1 MAQKGKKLRVFA
13 ADGVL
18 RFFIPNGTVIPA
30 RGHYLGANSAGYSL
44 SNYPAGN
51 STTALPDA
59 TWSTDI
65 PDNSG
70 IALFTSTNAPVLGN
84 RLDAVGS
91 TNVGNTLFREGPGLP
106 PLVAF
111 SINYSFVR
119 RVPILGG
126 NAGLP
131 EDTNNNSSDFI
142 FVDVNGTSAGAGQ
155 RLGAPGP
162 ENLGGARDV
171 GNKISHSVVDPAQ
184 ADNASPNVVRD
195 LVSDPPNNA
204 TWGKL

>member
-1 MAQKGKKLRVFA
+1 MRSSPKYAKTLSATLIACAAIFFFITTSHTADSPLIVSEFRLRGPNGANDEFIEIYNNTDTAHTVTATDGSSGYGVFA

-51 STTALPDA
+51 STTALPDV

-84 RLDAVGS
+84 RLDCERALRAQS
-91 TNVGNTLFREGPGLP
+91 WFR
-106 PLVAF
+106 
-111 SINYSFVR
+111 
-119 RVPILGG
+119 
-126 NAGLP
+126 
-131 EDTNNNSSDFI
+131 
-142 FVDVNGTSAGAGQ
+142 
-155 RLGAPGP
+155 
-162 ENLGGARDV
+162 
-171 GNKISHSVVDPAQ
+171 
-184 ADNASPNVVRD
+184 
-195 LVSDPPNNA
+195 
-204 TWGKL
+204 